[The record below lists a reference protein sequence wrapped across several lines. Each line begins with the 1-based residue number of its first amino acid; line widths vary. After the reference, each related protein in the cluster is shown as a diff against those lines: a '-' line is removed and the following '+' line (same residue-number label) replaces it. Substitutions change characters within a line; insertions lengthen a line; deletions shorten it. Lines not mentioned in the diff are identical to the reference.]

1 MFTMEEE
8 IQFLERALLISN
20 PENIDFYRK
29 GESFLPDLY
38 HAVTEDCITMSDSI
52 QQAAFD
58 LLNEIFSQCRVVMAD
73 EKLNAETIEDN
84 YVKNVFPY
92 VYYCKHKE
100 VKIASDDSYYIFSYV
115 SALLSAMDGISED
128 VVHFASFIKAYIRR
142 VNKGRFLQR
151 AEAVV
156 EDIKKRKGLEYDFSP
171 NPSIEEVANAQNMSN
186 IYIYFLHS
194 KESVEKYLLRFY
206 SIEEQNT
213 FLEAV
218 VQEMNNYEQI
228 ELLMAEE
235 LNADGTKKV
244 KGKDYFSYMPSPICT
259 PSEIEEIRENINA
272 GKYLKASLRASSSAL
287 APPSP
292 GKKLSDSEKLASPQ
306 AQQLWAQAQQRGWVD
321 NNSKP
326 LLPNTEAAFM
336 ADRMAQ
342 ILGIRCK
349 WKTFGEFWG
358 MKPDSLR
365 SAYNK
370 ALDKS
375 TMLDFQDE
383 LKDAFH
389 L

>member
-1 MFTMEEE
+1 MEEE
-8 IQFLERALLISN
+8 LQLLERVLLTVD
-20 PENIDFYRK
+20 PTNIDFYRK

-38 HAVTEDCITMSDSI
+38 HAVTEDCISMSDTI
-52 QQAAFD
+52 KQAALD
-58 LLNEIFSQCRVVMAD
+58 LLNEIFYQCRAVVD
-73 EKLNAETIEDN
+73 DDRLNAETIEEN
-84 YVKNVFPY
+84 YVKRVFPY
-92 VYYCKHKE
+92 VYYCRHKE

-128 VVHFASFIKAYIRR
+128 VAHFASFIKAYIRR

-156 EDIKKRKGLEYDFSP
+156 EDIKQRKGLTYDFSP
-171 NPSIEEVANAQNMSN
+171 NPSFEKVMQEWSIRSICAC
-186 IYIYFLHS
+186 FLNG
-194 KESVEKYLLRFY
+194 KKSVEMLLARFY
-206 SIEEQNT
+206 SIKEQKDLFEEIVDAAGYYG
-213 FLEAV
+213 E
-218 VQEMNNYEQI
+218 
-228 ELLMAEE
+228 
-235 LNADGTKKV
+235 
-244 KGKDYFSYMPSPICT
+244 PILK

-272 GKYLKASLRASSSAL
+272 GKYLKASAHPSSQPLSQ
-287 APPSP
+287 PSP

-306 AQQLWAQAQQRGWVD
+306 AQQLWAQARQRGWVD

-342 ILGIRCK
+342 ILGVRCK